1 MRKTLKFRWE
11 EFPAPWGSFPSD
23 SPQGFLTAAGVSRG
37 APGRVFR
44 DPCALCAGDAGSP
57 DGGPGGCGRHP
68 QGALGVR
75 IVRGWWFPSST
86 VTRWL
91 L

>member
-11 EFPAPWGSFPSD
+11 EFPAPRGSFPSD
-23 SPQGFLTAAGVSRG
+23 SPQGFLTAAGASRG

-57 DGGPGGCGRHP
+57 DGGPGGRREASPGCSR
-68 QGALGVR
+68 GAHCPWV
-75 IVRGWWFPSST
+75 VVS
-86 VTRWL
+86 
-91 L
+91 